1 MTSSEDGQK
10 PLILWVERFS
20 RRDYNPPV
28 AKRILIVEDTKS
40 IREIVAFML
49 RSKGYETVES
59 GDGQDAEQKVRQ
71 QAPDLI
77 VLDAML
83 PKKTGFDVC
92 QTLKADDSYKAIPI
106 LMLTAITR
114 DTGKS
119 DEYWKE
125 KSQAD
130 DFMSKPFKAT
140 ELVERIEKLLT
151 K

>member
-1 MTSSEDGQK
+1 
-10 PLILWVERFS
+10 VA
-20 RRDYNPPV
+20 YNQAV

-49 RSKGYETVES
+49 RSKGYETTES
-59 GDGQDAEQKVRQ
+59 GDGQDAEQKIRSQ
-71 QAPDLI
+71 PPDLI

-92 QTLKADDSYKAIPI
+92 QSLKADDALKGIPI

-119 DEYWKE
+119 DEYWRQ

-140 ELVERIEKLLT
+140 ELVERIEKLLA

>member
-1 MTSSEDGQK
+1 MGCARAEAAYNSS
-10 PLILWVERFS
+10 
-20 RRDYNPPV
+20 V
-28 AKRILIVEDTKS
+28 AKKILIVEDTKS

-49 RSKGYETVES
+49 RSKGYETLES
-59 GDGQDAEQKVRQ
+59 GDGQDAEARVR
-71 QAPDLI
+71 ADPPDLI

-92 QTLKADDSYKAIPI
+92 QSLKADEKLKKIPI

-140 ELVERIEKLLT
+140 ELVERIERLL
-151 K
+151 KSVG

>member
-1 MTSSEDGQK
+1 MFTE
-10 PLILWVERFS
+10 
-20 RRDYNPPV
+20 YNQFV

-49 RSKGYETVES
+49 RSKGYETTES
-59 GDGQDAEQKVRQ
+59 GDGQDAEQKVRAQ
-71 QAPDLI
+71 PPDLI

-92 QTLKADDSYKAIPI
+92 QSLKADDALKGIPI

-119 DEYWKE
+119 DEYWRQ

-140 ELVERIEKLLT
+140 ELVERIEKLLA